1 MAITVRVVGSGDP
14 APPRAFE
21 GPIVRVGREKDNDV
35 VLTGSSAGTVSRH
48 HLELHAANG
57 EWRVVDSAS
66 THGTYLRGQRVTD
79 AVLRDGDEIQLAPD
93 GPRLIVSLAVA
104 GATSARSSGL
114 TGVRTGAAERT
125 LPSESELLPLRMGSA
140 PISTRGYLVPGLVT
154 AGTLSA
160 VLWAFSSDNL
170 TLALSIIF
178 FFFTAASTY
187 VLYLMCGK
195 PKSPWPL
202 VAAALAVGLLVQGAH
217 QVVVAPIKAL
227 VLPYIAK
234 QIPGPQPGT
243 VQLVAPDHVPGRFIY
258 HVFMAALPEESEK
271 ILPAL
276 FGVYLAA
283 RVRRRGSAS
292 PLESE
297 ARVLEPLDGIL
308 LGVAGAAGF
317 NFVEALTYAQNP
329 LTELANL
336 KQQAAPLLAK
346 WTQEA
351 GLQTAAAAL
360 VQRGF
365 NRGIEVLFQVFL
377 RGVGDVFGHQAY
389 SGIFGYYVGL
399 MALRPQHAR
408 ALFVRGLLTAILL
421 HAAWNATAGV
431 GGSVVLP
438 AISFAFLVTCI
449 IKARALSP
457 TRVQN
462 FATVIASR

>member
-1 MAITVRVVGSGDP
+1 
-14 APPRAFE
+14 
-21 GPIVRVGREKDNDV
+21 
-35 VLTGSSAGTVSRH
+35 
-48 HLELHAANG
+48 
-57 EWRVVDSAS
+57 VVDGSS

-93 GPRLIVSLAVA
+93 GPRLVVSLPSA
-104 GATSARSSGL
+104 GDTSARSPETTS
-114 TGVRTGAAERT
+114 RAERQG
-125 LPSESELLPLRMGSA
+125 PSESELLPLRMGSA
-140 PISTRGYLVPGLVT
+140 PIAARGYLVPGLLT

-160 VLWAFSSDNL
+160 VLWAFSSNDL
-170 TLALSIIF
+170 KLGLSIIF

-187 VLYLMCGK
+187 VLYMLCGK

-202 VAAALAVGLLVQGAH
+202 LVAALAVGLLVQGAH
-217 QVVVAPIKAL
+217 DVVTAPIRAV

-234 QIPGPQPGT
+234 QVPGSQPGT
-243 VQLVAPDHVPGRFIY
+243 VRLVEPDHVPGRFLY

-276 FGVYLAA
+276 FGLYLAA

-317 NFVEALTYAQNP
+317 NFVEALTYAQKP
-329 LTELANL
+329 LAQLAEL
-336 KQQAAPLLAK
+336 KQLAAPQLAK
-346 WTQEA
+346 LIQEV
-351 GLQTAAAAL
+351 GLQNAAAAL
-360 VQRGF
+360 LQTGF

-399 MALRPQHAR
+399 SALRPRHTR
-408 ALFVRGLLTAILL
+408 ALILRGLLTAILL
-421 HAAWNATAGV
+421 HAAWNATADA

-438 AISFAFLVTCI
+438 AVSFAFLVTCI

-457 TRVQN
+457 ARADN

>member
-1 MAITVRVVGSGDP
+1 MAITVRVVGSGEP

-21 GPIVRVGREKDNDV
+21 GPVVRVGREKDNDV
-35 VLTGSSAGTVSRH
+35 VLTGPSAGTVSRH
-48 HLELHAANG
+48 HAELRTVNG
-57 EWRVVDSAS
+57 EWRVVDATS
-66 THGTYLRGQRVTD
+66 THGTYLRGQRVSD

-93 GPRLIVSLAVA
+93 GPRLVVSLAVD
-104 GATSARSSGL
+104 GATSSRAPEVTGVRPEI
-114 TGVRTGAAERT
+114 TGVRTG
-125 LPSESELLPLRMGSA
+125 PSESELLPLRMGSA
-140 PISTRGYLVPGLVT
+140 PISARGYLVPGLVT
-154 AGTLSA
+154 AATVSA
-160 VLWAFSSDNL
+160 VLWAFSSDL
-170 TLALSIIF
+170 KLALSIIF

-195 PKSPWPL
+195 PKSPWAL

-217 QVVVAPIKAL
+217 QVVMAPIRAL

-317 NFVEALTYAQNP
+317 NFVEALDYAQAP

-351 GLQTAAAAL
+351 GLQTAAAEL

-365 NRGIEVLFQVFL
+365 NRGIGVLF
-377 RGVGDVFGHQAY
+377 
-389 SGIFGYYVGL
+389 
-399 MALRPQHAR
+399 
-408 ALFVRGLLTAILL
+408 
-421 HAAWNATAGV
+421 
-431 GGSVVLP
+431 
-438 AISFAFLVTCI
+438 
-449 IKARALSP
+449 
-457 TRVQN
+457 
-462 FATVIASR
+462 